1 MHRDIFPINFNKD
14 KQTTHKK
21 ITNKSYIA
29 KTRVVKWY
37 IIHYMENS

>member
-1 MHRDIFPINFNKD
+1 MHRDVFEINFNKD
-14 KQTTHKK
+14 KQTTHS

-37 IIHYMENS
+37 TIHYMESS